1 MPLVSTAGS
10 DVVRALAS
18 RKSRRRASG
27 AVFVF
32 IYCCGPEMHGSN
44 NPLSGRDHRVPFAQ
58 PSATVCRQ
66 TGPFY
71 AKRAA
76 IIQLFALEQS
86 PSGRVSSCLFH
97 SILRNFIYAHRTPDC
112 RRRDENNEEIWG
124 KSGAKRATYFIMA
137 ARVK

>member
-32 IYCCGPEMHGSN
+32 IYYCCGPEMHGSN

-66 TGPFY
+66 TGLFMQSM
-71 AKRAA
+71 ARA
-76 IIQLFALEQS
+76 QL
-86 PSGRVSSCLFH
+86 
-97 SILRNFIYAHRTPDC
+97 
-112 RRRDENNEEIWG
+112 
-124 KSGAKRATYFIMA
+124 
-137 ARVK
+137 